1 MEVNKIQEEL
11 ARLIELVDGWA
22 GSHDVP
28 GIERDLVLDKL
39 KKLYE
44 AIRFAN
50 FDEGDS
56 SASASVAAQQSVAEV
71 APVSEISID
80 LDDLLAEPVRDSLP
94 EPAAMPEALGESAG
108 VSAAVPESAPS
119 VKPVSASAVTEPEP
133 EPVLVVAS
141 APVAEPDPVLADES
155 APESVPVS
163 ESAPAAESIA
173 VAVAVSVTSGLSR
186 QDASM
191 EGQSDKASGTGHDAA
206 VRTGREGLAG
216 SSAGQVVAPSSEADT
231 ESKQKVVVSDSLFD
245 LDDLVIRHREKR
257 RVIMSLYETD
267 GPQEAAASK
276 IPVGIGQKPGH
287 AAAPQ
292 QQATAGKEQD
302 DAAAP
307 QQQATAGK
315 EQDDAAAPQPETL
328 LEKMDEPKKSV
339 TSQIPE
345 PQSETSESDS
355 VAAEI
360 SEQADNAADADASVA
375 ASQKTGVAETTST
388 KTDAPKYPFAA
399 EPEPVLGEVLGGDVH
414 TLADTIAAPK
424 DMASEIVRKERITD
438 LKQAIGINDKFLLLR
453 DLFGGD
459 TERYERTIDRLN
471 EFDDLDD
478 CIIYIS
484 ENYDWNPSS
493 DGVRF
498 LMELLERKLS

>member
-11 ARLIELVDGWA
+11 ARLIELVDGWV

-80 LDDLLAEPVRDSLP
+80 LDDLLAEPVRDFLP
-94 EPAAMPEALGESAG
+94 ESAAMPEALDAPVGE
-108 VSAAVPESAPS
+108 SAAVPEPASS
-119 VKPVSASAVTEPEP
+119 EKPVSVSAVTEPMSEPMPVVAPASVPEPDPAPAVGTAP
-133 EPVLVVAS
+133 EPV
-141 APVAEPDPVLADES
+141 PVSES
-155 APESVPVS
+155 VPAVQSVPVS
-163 ESAPAAESIA
+163 EPAAVE
-173 VAVAVSVTSGLSR
+173 VSLSAAAGFSR
-186 QDASM
+186 QDVSM
-191 EGQSDKASGTGHDAA
+191 EGRAGKAPGTGRDAA
-206 VRTGREGLAG
+206 ARIGQEGLAG

-292 QQATAGKEQD
+292 QRATAGKEQD
-302 DAAAP
+302 DAV
-307 QQQATAGK
+307 
-315 EQDDAAAPQPETL
+315 APQPETL
-328 LEKMDEPKKSV
+328 LDKMDEPKKSV
-339 TSQIPE
+339 TSQMPE

-375 ASQKTGVAETTST
+375 ASQKTVVAETTSA

>member
-94 EPAAMPEALGESAG
+94 EPAAMPEALDAPVGE
-108 VSAAVPESAPS
+108 SAAVPEPASS
-119 VKPVSASAVTEPEP
+119 EKPVSVSAVTEPMSEPMPVVAPASVPEPDPAPAVGTAP
-133 EPVLVVAS
+133 EPV
-141 APVAEPDPVLADES
+141 PVSES
-155 APESVPVS
+155 VPAVQSVPVS
-163 ESAPAAESIA
+163 EPAAVE
-173 VAVAVSVTSGLSR
+173 VSLSAAAGFSR
-186 QDASM
+186 QDVSM
-191 EGQSDKASGTGHDAA
+191 EGRAGKAPGTGRDAA
-206 VRTGREGLAG
+206 ARIGQEGLAG

-292 QQATAGKEQD
+292 QR
-302 DAAAP
+302 
-307 QQQATAGK
+307 ATAGK

-328 LEKMDEPKKSV
+328 LDKMDEPKKSV
-339 TSQIPE
+339 TSQMPE

-375 ASQKTGVAETTST
+375 ASQKTVVAETTSA

>member
-119 VKPVSASAVTEPEP
+119 VKPVSASAVTEPMSEPMPVVAPASVPEPDPAPAVGTAP
-133 EPVLVVAS
+133 EPV
-141 APVAEPDPVLADES
+141 PVSES
-155 APESVPVS
+155 VPAVQSVPVS
-163 ESAPAAESIA
+163 EPAAVE
-173 VAVAVSVTSGLSR
+173 VSLSAAAGFSR
-186 QDASM
+186 QDVSM
-191 EGQSDKASGTGHDAA
+191 EGRAGKAPGTGRDAA
-206 VRTGREGLAG
+206 ARIGQEGLAG
-216 SSAGQVVAPSSEADT
+216 SSAGQVVAPSSEADI

-292 QQATAGKEQD
+292 QRATAGKEQD
-302 DAAAP
+302 DAV
-307 QQQATAGK
+307 
-315 EQDDAAAPQPETL
+315 APQPETL
-328 LEKMDEPKKSV
+328 LDKMDEPKKSV
-339 TSQIPE
+339 TSQMPE

-375 ASQKTGVAETTST
+375 ASQKTVVAETTSA

>member
-80 LDDLLAEPVRDSLP
+80 LDDLLAEPVRDFLP
-94 EPAAMPEALGESAG
+94 ESAAMPEALDAPVGE
-108 VSAAVPESAPS
+108 SAAVPEPASS
-119 VKPVSASAVTEPEP
+119 EKPVSVSAVTEPMSEP
-133 EPVLVVAS
+133 MPVVAPAS
-141 APVAEPDPVLADES
+141 VPEPDPAPAVGT
-155 APESVPVS
+155 APEPVPVS
-163 ESAPAAESIA
+163 ESVPAVQSAPAAESIA

-191 EGQSDKASGTGHDAA
+191 EGQDAA

-216 SSAGQVVAPSSEADT
+216 SSAGQVVAPSSEADA

-276 IPVGIGQKPGH
+276 IPVGTGQKPGH
-287 AAAPQ
+287 
-292 QQATAGKEQD
+292 
-302 DAAAP
+302 AAAP

>member
-206 VRTGREGLAG
+206 VRTGREVRSYLDGTFTDEKIAAWDERLKTVFNRGFWDGYYLGQRLGEWTKNYG
-216 SSAGQVVAPSSEADT
+216 SAAT
-231 ESKQKVVVSDSLFD
+231 ERKIYVGKG
-245 LDDLVIRHREKR
+245 IRYFSN
-257 RVIMSLYETD
+257 I
-267 GPQEAAASK
+267 
-276 IPVGIGQKPGH
+276 
-287 AAAPQ
+287 
-292 QQATAGKEQD
+292 
-302 DAAAP
+302 
-307 QQQATAGK
+307 
-315 EQDDAAAPQPETL
+315 
-328 LEKMDEPKKSV
+328 
-339 TSQIPE
+339 
-345 PQSETSESDS
+345 
-355 VAAEI
+355 
-360 SEQADNAADADASVA
+360 
-375 ASQKTGVAETTST
+375 GVAE
-388 KTDAPKYPFAA
+388 FLVEAA
-399 EPEPVLGEVLGGDVH
+399 ELNVGDKLLITGPTTGAVFT
-414 TLADTIAAPK
+414 TLDEAR
-424 DMASEIVRKERITD
+424 VD
-438 LKQAIGINDKFLLLR
+438 LKPVQTVKKGQHFSMKADKIRPSDKLYKLVS
-453 DLFGGD
+453 
-459 TERYERTIDRLN
+459 TEELKK
-471 EFDDLDD
+471 FKGLD
-478 CIIYIS
+478 I
-484 ENYDWNPSS
+484 EKTR
-493 DGVRF
+493 G
-498 LMELLERKLS
+498 

>member
-1 MEVNKIQEEL
+1 MEVNKIQEEH

-80 LDDLLAEPVRDSLP
+80 LDDLLAEPVRDFLP
-94 EPAAMPEALGESAG
+94 ESAAMPEALDAPVGE
-108 VSAAVPESAPS
+108 SAAVPEPASS
-119 VKPVSASAVTEPEP
+119 EKPVSVSAVTEPMSEPMPVVAPASVPEPDPAPAVGTAP
-133 EPVLVVAS
+133 EPV
-141 APVAEPDPVLADES
+141 PVSES
-155 APESVPVS
+155 VPAVQSVPVS
-163 ESAPAAESIA
+163 EPAAVE
-173 VAVAVSVTSGLSR
+173 VSLSAAAGFSR
-186 QDASM
+186 QDVSM
-191 EGQSDKASGTGHDAA
+191 EGRAGKAPGTGRDAA
-206 VRTGREGLAG
+206 ARIGQEGLAG

-292 QQATAGKEQD
+292 QRATAGKEQD
-302 DAAAP
+302 DAV
-307 QQQATAGK
+307 
-315 EQDDAAAPQPETL
+315 APQPETL
-328 LEKMDEPKKSV
+328 LDKMDEPKKSV
-339 TSQIPE
+339 TSQMPE

-375 ASQKTGVAETTST
+375 ASQKTVVAETTSA

>member
-11 ARLIELVDGWA
+11 ARLTELVDGWA

-80 LDDLLAEPVRDSLP
+80 LDDLLAEPVRDFLP
-94 EPAAMPEALGESAG
+94 ESAAMPEALDAPVGE
-108 VSAAVPESAPS
+108 SAAVPEPASS
-119 VKPVSASAVTEPEP
+119 EKPVSVSAVTEPMSEPMPVVAPASVPEPDPASAVGTAP
-133 EPVLVVAS
+133 EPV
-141 APVAEPDPVLADES
+141 PVSES
-155 APESVPVS
+155 VPAVQSVPVS
-163 ESAPAAESIA
+163 EPAAVE
-173 VAVAVSVTSGLSR
+173 VSLSAAAGLSR
-186 QDASM
+186 QDVSM
-191 EGQSDKASGTGHDAA
+191 EGRAGKAPGTGRDAA
-206 VRTGREGLAG
+206 ARIGQEGLAG
-216 SSAGQVVAPSSEADT
+216 SSAGQVVVPSSEADT

-287 AAAPQ
+287 AAVPQ
-292 QQATAGKEQD
+292 QRATAGKEQD
-302 DAAAP
+302 DAV
-307 QQQATAGK
+307 
-315 EQDDAAAPQPETL
+315 APQPETL

>member
-80 LDDLLAEPVRDSLP
+80 LDDLLAEPVRDFLP
-94 EPAAMPEALGESAG
+94 ESAAMPEALDAPVGE
-108 VSAAVPESAPS
+108 SAAVPEPASS
-119 VKPVSASAVTEPEP
+119 EKPVSVSAVTEPMSEPMPVVAPASVPEPDPAPAVGTAP
-133 EPVLVVAS
+133 EPV
-141 APVAEPDPVLADES
+141 PVSES
-155 APESVPVS
+155 VPAVQSVPVS
-163 ESAPAAESIA
+163 EPAAVE
-173 VAVAVSVTSGLSR
+173 VSLSAAAGFSR
-186 QDASM
+186 QDVSM
-191 EGQSDKASGTGHDAA
+191 EGRAGKAPGTGRDAA
-206 VRTGREGLAG
+206 ARIGQEGLAG

-292 QQATAGKEQD
+292 QRATAGKEQD
-302 DAAAP
+302 DAV
-307 QQQATAGK
+307 
-315 EQDDAAAPQPETL
+315 APQPETL
-328 LEKMDEPKKSV
+328 LDKMDEPKKSV
-339 TSQIPE
+339 TSQMPE

-360 SEQADNAADADASVA
+360 SKQADNAADADASVA
-375 ASQKTGVAETTST
+375 ASQKTVVAETTSA

>member
-11 ARLIELVDGWA
+11 AHLIELVDGWA

-80 LDDLLAEPVRDSLP
+80 LDDLLAEPVRDFLP
-94 EPAAMPEALGESAG
+94 ESAAMPEALDAPVGE
-108 VSAAVPESAPS
+108 SAAVPEPASS
-119 VKPVSASAVTEPEP
+119 EKPVSVSVVTEPMSEP
-133 EPVLVVAS
+133 MPVVAPAS
-141 APVAEPDPVLADES
+141 VPEPDPAPAVGT

-163 ESAPAAESIA
+163 ESVPAVQSVPVSEPAAVE
-173 VAVAVSVTSGLSR
+173 VSLSAAAGFSR
-186 QDASM
+186 QDVSM
-191 EGQSDKASGTGHDAA
+191 EGRAGKAPGTGRDAA
-206 VRTGREGLAG
+206 ARIGQEGLAG
-216 SSAGQVVAPSSEADT
+216 SSAGQVVVPSSEADT

-292 QQATAGKEQD
+292 QRATAGKEQD
-302 DAAAP
+302 DAV
-307 QQQATAGK
+307 
-315 EQDDAAAPQPETL
+315 APQPETL
-328 LEKMDEPKKSV
+328 LDKMDEPKKSV
-339 TSQIPE
+339 TSQMPE
-345 PQSETSESDS
+345 PQSETSKSGS

-375 ASQKTGVAETTST
+375 ASQKTVVAETTSA

-459 TERYERTIDRLN
+459 AERYERTIDRLN
-471 EFDDLDD
+471 AFDDLDD

>member
-11 ARLIELVDGWA
+11 ARLTELVDGWA

-80 LDDLLAEPVRDSLP
+80 LDDLLAEPVRDFLP
-94 EPAAMPEALGESAG
+94 ESAAMPEALDAPVGE
-108 VSAAVPESAPS
+108 SAAVPEPASS
-119 VKPVSASAVTEPEP
+119 EKPVSVSAVTEPMSEPMPVVAPASVPEPDPAPAVGTVP
-133 EPVLVVAS
+133 EPV
-141 APVAEPDPVLADES
+141 PVSES
-155 APESVPVS
+155 VPAVQSVPVS
-163 ESAPAAESIA
+163 EPAAVE
-173 VAVAVSVTSGLSR
+173 VSLSAAAGLSR
-186 QDASM
+186 QDVSM
-191 EGQSDKASGTGHDAA
+191 EGRAGKAPGTGRDAA
-206 VRTGREGLAG
+206 ARIGQEGLAG
-216 SSAGQVVAPSSEADT
+216 SSAGQVVAPSSEANT

-292 QQATAGKEQD
+292 QRATAGKEQD
-302 DAAAP
+302 DAVAP
-307 QQQATAGK
+307 QQ
-315 EQDDAAAPQPETL
+315 ETL
-328 LEKMDEPKKSV
+328 LDKMDEPKKSV

-345 PQSETSESDS
+345 PQSETSKSGS

-375 ASQKTGVAETTST
+375 ASQKTVVAETTSA

-459 TERYERTIDRLN
+459 AERYERTIDRLN
-471 EFDDLDD
+471 AFDDLDD

>member
-216 SSAGQVVAPSSEADT
+216 SSAGQVVAPSSEADA

-276 IPVGIGQKPGH
+276 IPVGTGQKPGH

-292 QQATAGKEQD
+292 L
-302 DAAAP
+302 
-307 QQQATAGK
+307 
-315 EQDDAAAPQPETL
+315 ETL

-339 TSQIPE
+339 TSQMPE

-375 ASQKTGVAETTST
+375 ASQKTVVAETTSA

>member
-56 SASASVAAQQSVAEV
+56 SASAAAQQSVAEV

-119 VKPVSASAVTEPEP
+119 VKPVSASAVTEPMSEPMPVVAPASVPEPDPAPAVGTAP
-133 EPVLVVAS
+133 EPV
-141 APVAEPDPVLADES
+141 PVSES
-155 APESVPVS
+155 VPAVQSVPVS
-163 ESAPAAESIA
+163 EPAAVE
-173 VAVAVSVTSGLSR
+173 VSLSAAAGFSR
-186 QDASM
+186 QDVSM
-191 EGQSDKASGTGHDAA
+191 EGRAGKAPGTGRDAA
-206 VRTGREGLAG
+206 ARIGQEGLAG

-292 QQATAGKEQD
+292 QRATAGKEQD
-302 DAAAP
+302 DAV
-307 QQQATAGK
+307 
-315 EQDDAAAPQPETL
+315 APQPETL
-328 LEKMDEPKKSV
+328 LDKMDEPKKSV
-339 TSQIPE
+339 TSQMPE

-375 ASQKTGVAETTST
+375 ASQKTVVAETTSA

>member
-80 LDDLLAEPVRDSLP
+80 LDDLLAEPVRDFLP
-94 EPAAMPEALGESAG
+94 ESAAMPEALDAPVGE
-108 VSAAVPESAPS
+108 SAAVPEPASS
-119 VKPVSASAVTEPEP
+119 EKPVSVSAVTEPMSEPMPVVAPASVPEPDPAPAVGTAP
-133 EPVLVVAS
+133 EPV
-141 APVAEPDPVLADES
+141 PVSES
-155 APESVPVS
+155 VPAVQSVPVS
-163 ESAPAAESIA
+163 EPAAVE
-173 VAVAVSVTSGLSR
+173 VSLSAAAGFSR
-186 QDASM
+186 QDVSM
-191 EGQSDKASGTGHDAA
+191 EGRAGKAPGTGRDAA
-206 VRTGREGLAG
+206 ARIGQEGLAG

-292 QQATAGKEQD
+292 QRATAGKEQD
-302 DAAAP
+302 DAV
-307 QQQATAGK
+307 
-315 EQDDAAAPQPETL
+315 APQPETL
-328 LEKMDEPKKSV
+328 LDKMDEPKKSV

-345 PQSETSESDS
+345 PQSETSKSGS

-375 ASQKTGVAETTST
+375 ASQKTVVAETTSA

>member
-119 VKPVSASAVTEPEP
+119 VKPVSASAVTEPMSEPMPVVAPASVPEPDPAPAVGTAP
-133 EPVLVVAS
+133 EPV
-141 APVAEPDPVLADES
+141 PVSES
-155 APESVPVS
+155 VPAVQSVPVS
-163 ESAPAAESIA
+163 EPAAVE
-173 VAVAVSVTSGLSR
+173 VSLSAAAGFSR
-186 QDASM
+186 QDVSM
-191 EGQSDKASGTGHDAA
+191 EGRAGKAPGTGHDAA

-276 IPVGIGQKPGH
+276 IPVGTGQKPGH
-287 AAAPQ
+287 
-292 QQATAGKEQD
+292 
-302 DAAAP
+302 AAAP

>member
-80 LDDLLAEPVRDSLP
+80 LDDLLAEPVRDFLP
-94 EPAAMPEALGESAG
+94 ESAAMPEALDAPVGE
-108 VSAAVPESAPS
+108 SAAVPEPASS
-119 VKPVSASAVTEPEP
+119 EKPVSVSAVTEPMSEPMPVVAPASVPEPDPAPAVGTAP
-133 EPVLVVAS
+133 EPV
-141 APVAEPDPVLADES
+141 PVSES
-155 APESVPVS
+155 VPAVQSVPVS
-163 ESAPAAESIA
+163 EPAAVE
-173 VAVAVSVTSGLSR
+173 VSLSAAAGFSR
-186 QDASM
+186 QDVSM
-191 EGQSDKASGTGHDAA
+191 EGRAGKAPGTGRDAA
-206 VRTGREGLAG
+206 ARIGQEGLAG

-257 RVIMSLYETD
+257 RGIMSLYETD

-276 IPVGIGQKPGH
+276 IPVGTGQKPGH

-292 QQATAGKEQD
+292 Q
-302 DAAAP
+302 P
-307 QQQATAGK
+307 ATAGK

>member
-80 LDDLLAEPVRDSLP
+80 LDDLLAEPVRDFLP
-94 EPAAMPEALGESAG
+94 ESAAMPEALDAPVGE
-108 VSAAVPESAPS
+108 SAAVPEPASS
-119 VKPVSASAVTEPEP
+119 EKPVSVSAVTEPEP

-141 APVAEPDPVLADES
+141 APVAEPDPAPAVGT
-155 APESVPVS
+155 APEPVPVSESVPAVQSVPVS
-163 ESAPAAESIA
+163 EPAAVE
-173 VAVAVSVTSGLSR
+173 VSLSAAAGLSR

-216 SSAGQVVAPSSEADT
+216 SSAGQVVAPSSEADA

-276 IPVGIGQKPGH
+276 IPVGTGQKPGH
-287 AAAPQ
+287 
-292 QQATAGKEQD
+292 
-302 DAAAP
+302 AAAP

>member
-11 ARLIELVDGWA
+11 ARLTELVDGWA

-80 LDDLLAEPVRDSLP
+80 LDDLLAEPVRDFLP
-94 EPAAMPEALGESAG
+94 ESAAMPEALDAPVGE
-108 VSAAVPESAPS
+108 SAAVPEPASS
-119 VKPVSASAVTEPEP
+119 EKPVSVSAVTEPMSEPMPVVAPASVPEPDPAPAVGTVP
-133 EPVLVVAS
+133 EPV
-141 APVAEPDPVLADES
+141 PVSES
-155 APESVPVS
+155 VPAVQSVPVS
-163 ESAPAAESIA
+163 EPAAVE
-173 VAVAVSVTSGLSR
+173 VSLSAAAGLSR

-191 EGQSDKASGTGHDAA
+191 EGQSDKASGTGRDAA
-206 VRTGREGLAG
+206 ARIGQEGLAG
-216 SSAGQVVAPSSEADT
+216 SSAGQVVAPSSEANT

-292 QQATAGKEQD
+292 QRATAGKEQD
-302 DAAAP
+302 DAVAP
-307 QQQATAGK
+307 QQ
-315 EQDDAAAPQPETL
+315 ETL
-328 LEKMDEPKKSV
+328 LDKMDEPKKSV

-345 PQSETSESDS
+345 PQSETSKSGS

-375 ASQKTGVAETTST
+375 ASQKTVVAETTSA

-459 TERYERTIDRLN
+459 AERYERTIDRLN
-471 EFDDLDD
+471 AFDDLDD

>member
-80 LDDLLAEPVRDSLP
+80 LDDLLAEPVRDFLP
-94 EPAAMPEALGESAG
+94 ESAAMPEALDAPVGE
-108 VSAAVPESAPS
+108 SAAVPEPASS
-119 VKPVSASAVTEPEP
+119 EKPVSVSAVTEPMSEPMPVVAPASVPEPDPAPAVGTAP
-133 EPVLVVAS
+133 EPV
-141 APVAEPDPVLADES
+141 PVSES
-155 APESVPVS
+155 VPAVQSVPVS
-163 ESAPAAESIA
+163 EPAAVE
-173 VAVAVSVTSGLSR
+173 VSLSAAAGFSR
-186 QDASM
+186 QDVSM
-191 EGQSDKASGTGHDAA
+191 EGRAGKAPGTGRDAA
-206 VRTGREGLAG
+206 ARIGQEGLAG

-292 QQATAGKEQD
+292 QRATAGKEQD
-302 DAAAP
+302 DAV
-307 QQQATAGK
+307 
-315 EQDDAAAPQPETL
+315 APQPETL
-328 LEKMDEPKKSV
+328 LDKMDEPKKSV
-339 TSQIPE
+339 TSQMPE

-375 ASQKTGVAETTST
+375 ASQKTVVAETTSA

-484 ENYDWNPSS
+484 ENYDWKPSS

>member
-163 ESAPAAESIA
+163 ESVPAVQSVPVSEPAAVE
-173 VAVAVSVTSGLSR
+173 VSLSAAAGFSR
-186 QDASM
+186 QDVSM
-191 EGQSDKASGTGHDAA
+191 EGRAGKAPGTGRDAA
-206 VRTGREGLAG
+206 ARIGQEGLAG

-307 QQQATAGK
+307 Q
-315 EQDDAAAPQPETL
+315 PETL

-360 SEQADNAADADASVA
+360 SEQADNAADADASVV

>member
-80 LDDLLAEPVRDSLP
+80 LDDLLAEPVRDFLP
-94 EPAAMPEALGESAG
+94 ESAAMPEALDAPVGE
-108 VSAAVPESAPS
+108 SAAVPEPASS
-119 VKPVSASAVTEPEP
+119 EKPVSVSAVTEPMSEPMPVVAPASVPEPDPAPAVGTAP
-133 EPVLVVAS
+133 EPV
-141 APVAEPDPVLADES
+141 PVSES
-155 APESVPVS
+155 VPAVQSVPVS
-163 ESAPAAESIA
+163 EPAAVE
-173 VAVAVSVTSGLSR
+173 VSLSAAAGFSR
-186 QDASM
+186 QDVSM
-191 EGQSDKASGTGHDAA
+191 EGRAGKAPGTGRDAA
-206 VRTGREGLAG
+206 ARIGQEGLAG

-292 QQATAGKEQD
+292 QRATAGKEQD
-302 DAAAP
+302 DAV
-307 QQQATAGK
+307 
-315 EQDDAAAPQPETL
+315 APQPETL
-328 LEKMDEPKKSV
+328 LDKMDEPKKSV
-339 TSQIPE
+339 TSQMPE

-375 ASQKTGVAETTST
+375 ASQKTVVAETTSA

-459 TERYERTIDRLN
+459 TERHERTIDRLN

>member
-11 ARLIELVDGWA
+11 ARLTELVDGWA

-80 LDDLLAEPVRDSLP
+80 LDDLLAEPVRDFLP
-94 EPAAMPEALGESAG
+94 ESAAMPEALDAPVGE
-108 VSAAVPESAPS
+108 SAAVPEPASS
-119 VKPVSASAVTEPEP
+119 EKPVSVSAVTEPMSEPMPVVAPASVPEPDPAPAVGTVP
-133 EPVLVVAS
+133 EPV
-141 APVAEPDPVLADES
+141 PVSES
-155 APESVPVS
+155 VPAVQSVPVS
-163 ESAPAAESIA
+163 EPAAVE
-173 VAVAVSVTSGLSR
+173 VSLSAAAGLSR
-186 QDASM
+186 QDVSM
-191 EGQSDKASGTGHDAA
+191 EGRAGKAPGTGRDAA
-206 VRTGREGLAG
+206 ARIGQEGLAG
-216 SSAGQVVAPSSEADT
+216 SSAGQVVAPSSEANT

-292 QQATAGKEQD
+292 QRATAGKEQD
-302 DAAAP
+302 DAVAP
-307 QQQATAGK
+307 QQ
-315 EQDDAAAPQPETL
+315 DTL
-328 LEKMDEPKKSV
+328 LDKMDEPKKSV

-345 PQSETSESDS
+345 PQSETSKSGS

-375 ASQKTGVAETTST
+375 ASQKTVVAETTSA

-459 TERYERTIDRLN
+459 AERYERTIDRLN
-471 EFDDLDD
+471 AFDDLDD

>member
-80 LDDLLAEPVRDSLP
+80 LDDLLAEPVRDFLP
-94 EPAAMPEALGESAG
+94 ESAAMPEALDAPVGE
-108 VSAAVPESAPS
+108 SAAVPEPASS
-119 VKPVSASAVTEPEP
+119 EKPVSVSAVTEPMSEP
-133 EPVLVVAS
+133 MP
-141 APVAEPDPVLADES
+141 
-155 APESVPVS
+155 
-163 ESAPAAESIA
+163 
-173 VAVAVSVTSGLSR
+173 
-186 QDASM
+186 
-191 EGQSDKASGTGHDAA
+191 
-206 VRTGREGLAG
+206 
-216 SSAGQVVAPSSEADT
+216 VVAPSSEADT

-287 AAAPQ
+287 
-292 QQATAGKEQD
+292 
-302 DAAAP
+302 AAAP

>member
-108 VSAAVPESAPS
+108 VSA
-119 VKPVSASAVTEPEP
+119 SAVTEPEP

-216 SSAGQVVAPSSEADT
+216 SSAGQVVAPSSEADA

-276 IPVGIGQKPGH
+276 IPVGTGQKPGH

-292 QQATAGKEQD
+292 QQATAGNT
-302 DAAAP
+302 P
-307 QQQATAGK
+307 
-315 EQDDAAAPQPETL
+315 
-328 LEKMDEPKKSV
+328 
-339 TSQIPE
+339 
-345 PQSETSESDS
+345 
-355 VAAEI
+355 
-360 SEQADNAADADASVA
+360 
-375 ASQKTGVAETTST
+375 
-388 KTDAPKYPFAA
+388 
-399 EPEPVLGEVLGGDVH
+399 
-414 TLADTIAAPK
+414 
-424 DMASEIVRKERITD
+424 RKN
-438 LKQAIGINDKFLLLR
+438 G
-453 DLFGGD
+453 
-459 TERYERTIDRLN
+459 
-471 EFDDLDD
+471 
-478 CIIYIS
+478 
-484 ENYDWNPSS
+484 
-493 DGVRF
+493 
-498 LMELLERKLS
+498 

>member
-80 LDDLLAEPVRDSLP
+80 LDDLLAEPVRDFLP
-94 EPAAMPEALGESAG
+94 ESAAMPEALDAPVGESA
-108 VSAAVPESAPS
+108 AV
-119 VKPVSASAVTEPEP
+119 P

-216 SSAGQVVAPSSEADT
+216 SSAGQVVAPSSEADA

-276 IPVGIGQKPGH
+276 IPVGTGQKPGH
-287 AAAPQ
+287 
-292 QQATAGKEQD
+292 
-302 DAAAP
+302 AAAP

>member
-56 SASASVAAQQSVAEV
+56 SASASVAAQQSGAET

-80 LDDLLAEPVRDSLP
+80 LDDLLAEPVRDFLP
-94 EPAAMPEALGESAG
+94 ESAAMPEALDAPVGE
-108 VSAAVPESAPS
+108 SAAVPEPASS
-119 VKPVSASAVTEPEP
+119 EKPVSVSAVTEPMSEPMPVVAPASVPEPDPASAVGTAP
-133 EPVLVVAS
+133 EPV
-141 APVAEPDPVLADES
+141 PVSES
-155 APESVPVS
+155 VPAVQSVPVS
-163 ESAPAAESIA
+163 EPAAVE
-173 VAVAVSVTSGLSR
+173 VSLSAAAGLSR
-186 QDASM
+186 QDVSM
-191 EGQSDKASGTGHDAA
+191 EGRAGKAPGTGRDAA
-206 VRTGREGLAG
+206 ARIGQEGLAG
-216 SSAGQVVAPSSEADT
+216 SSAGQVVVPSSEADT

-287 AAAPQ
+287 AAVPQ
-292 QQATAGKEQD
+292 QRATAGKEQD
-302 DAAAP
+302 DAV
-307 QQQATAGK
+307 
-315 EQDDAAAPQPETL
+315 APQPETL

-339 TSQIPE
+339 TSQMPE

-375 ASQKTGVAETTST
+375 ASQKTGVAETTSA

-498 LMELLERKLS
+498 LIELLERKLS

>member
-80 LDDLLAEPVRDSLP
+80 LDDLLAEPVRDFLP
-94 EPAAMPEALGESAG
+94 ESAAMPEALDAPVGE
-108 VSAAVPESAPS
+108 SAAVPEPASS
-119 VKPVSASAVTEPEP
+119 EKPVSVSAVTEPMSEPMPVVAPASVPEPDPAPAVGTAP
-133 EPVLVVAS
+133 EPV
-141 APVAEPDPVLADES
+141 PVSES
-155 APESVPVS
+155 VPAVQSVPVS
-163 ESAPAAESIA
+163 EPAAVE
-173 VAVAVSVTSGLSR
+173 VSLSAAAGFSR
-186 QDASM
+186 QDVSM
-191 EGQSDKASGTGHDAA
+191 EGRAGKAPGTGRDAA
-206 VRTGREGLAG
+206 ARIGQEGLAG

-292 QQATAGKEQD
+292 QRATAGKEQD
-302 DAAAP
+302 DAV
-307 QQQATAGK
+307 
-315 EQDDAAAPQPETL
+315 APQPETL
-328 LEKMDEPKKSV
+328 LDKMDEPKKSV
-339 TSQIPE
+339 TSQMPE

-375 ASQKTGVAETTST
+375 ASQKTVVAETTSA

-493 DGVRF
+493 YGVRF

>member
-1 MEVNKIQEEL
+1 MQLIQEEL

-119 VKPVSASAVTEPEP
+119 VKPVSASAVTEPMSEPMPVVAPASVPEPDPAPAVGTAP
-133 EPVLVVAS
+133 EPV
-141 APVAEPDPVLADES
+141 PVSES
-155 APESVPVS
+155 VPAVQSVPVS
-163 ESAPAAESIA
+163 EPAAVE
-173 VAVAVSVTSGLSR
+173 VSLSAAAGFSR
-186 QDASM
+186 QDVSM
-191 EGQSDKASGTGHDAA
+191 EGRAGKAPGTGRDAA
-206 VRTGREGLAG
+206 ARIGQEGLAG

-292 QQATAGKEQD
+292 QRATAGKEQD
-302 DAAAP
+302 DAV
-307 QQQATAGK
+307 
-315 EQDDAAAPQPETL
+315 APQPETL
-328 LEKMDEPKKSV
+328 LDKMDEPKKSV
-339 TSQIPE
+339 TSQMPE

-375 ASQKTGVAETTST
+375 ASQKTVVAETTSA

>member
-163 ESAPAAESIA
+163 ESVPAVQSVPVSEPAAVE
-173 VAVAVSVTSGLSR
+173 VSLSAAAGLSR
-186 QDASM
+186 QDVSM
-191 EGQSDKASGTGHDAA
+191 EGRAGKAPGTGRDAA
-206 VRTGREGLAG
+206 ARIGQEGLAG
-216 SSAGQVVAPSSEADT
+216 SSAGQVVAPSSEANT

-292 QQATAGKEQD
+292 QRATAGKEQD
-302 DAAAP
+302 DAVAP
-307 QQQATAGK
+307 QQ
-315 EQDDAAAPQPETL
+315 ETL
-328 LEKMDEPKKSV
+328 LDKMDEPKKSV

-345 PQSETSESDS
+345 PQSETSKSGS

-375 ASQKTGVAETTST
+375 ASQKTVVAETTSA

-459 TERYERTIDRLN
+459 AERYERTIDRLN
-471 EFDDLDD
+471 AFDDLDD

>member
-11 ARLIELVDGWA
+11 AHLIELVDGWA

-80 LDDLLAEPVRDSLP
+80 LDDLLAEPVRDFLP
-94 EPAAMPEALGESAG
+94 ESAAMPEALDAPVGE
-108 VSAAVPESAPS
+108 SAAVPEPASS
-119 VKPVSASAVTEPEP
+119 EKPVSVSVVTEPMSEP
-133 EPVLVVAS
+133 MPVVAPAS
-141 APVAEPDPVLADES
+141 VPEPDPAPAVGT

-163 ESAPAAESIA
+163 ESVPAVQSVPVSEPAAVE
-173 VAVAVSVTSGLSR
+173 VSLSAAAGFSR
-186 QDASM
+186 QDVSM
-191 EGQSDKASGTGHDAA
+191 EGRAGKAPGTGRDAA
-206 VRTGREGLAG
+206 ARIGQEGLAG
-216 SSAGQVVAPSSEADT
+216 SSAGQVVVPSSEADT

-292 QQATAGKEQD
+292 QRATAGKEQD
-302 DAAAP
+302 DAV
-307 QQQATAGK
+307 
-315 EQDDAAAPQPETL
+315 APQPETL
-328 LEKMDEPKKSV
+328 LDKMDEPKKSV

-345 PQSETSESDS
+345 PQFETSKSGS

-375 ASQKTGVAETTST
+375 ASQKTVVAETTSA

-459 TERYERTIDRLN
+459 AERYERTIDRLN
-471 EFDDLDD
+471 AFDDLDD

>member
-11 ARLIELVDGWA
+11 ARLTELVDGWA

-80 LDDLLAEPVRDSLP
+80 LDDLLVEPVRDFLP
-94 EPAAMPEALGESAG
+94 ESAAMPEALDAPVGE
-108 VSAAVPESAPS
+108 SAAVPEPASS
-119 VKPVSASAVTEPEP
+119 EKPVSVSAVTEPMSEPMPVVAPASVPEPDPAPAVGTVP
-133 EPVLVVAS
+133 EPV
-141 APVAEPDPVLADES
+141 PVSES
-155 APESVPVS
+155 VPAVQSVPVS
-163 ESAPAAESIA
+163 EPAA
-173 VAVAVSVTSGLSR
+173 VKVSLSAAAGLSR
-186 QDASM
+186 QDVSM
-191 EGQSDKASGTGHDAA
+191 EGRAGKAPGTGRDAA
-206 VRTGREGLAG
+206 ARIGQEGLAG
-216 SSAGQVVAPSSEADT
+216 SSAGQVVAPSSEANT

-292 QQATAGKEQD
+292 QRATAGKEQD
-302 DAAAP
+302 DAVAP
-307 QQQATAGK
+307 QQ
-315 EQDDAAAPQPETL
+315 ETL
-328 LEKMDEPKKSV
+328 LDKMDEPKKSV

-345 PQSETSESDS
+345 PQSETSKSGS

-375 ASQKTGVAETTST
+375 ASQKTVVAETTSA

-459 TERYERTIDRLN
+459 AERYERTIDRLN
-471 EFDDLDD
+471 AFDDLDD

>member
-80 LDDLLAEPVRDSLP
+80 LDDLLAEPVRDFLP
-94 EPAAMPEALGESAG
+94 ESAAMPEALDAPVGE
-108 VSAAVPESAPS
+108 SAAVPEPASS
-119 VKPVSASAVTEPEP
+119 EKPVSVSAVTEPMSEPMPVVAPASVPEPDPAPAVGTAP
-133 EPVLVVAS
+133 EPV
-141 APVAEPDPVLADES
+141 PVSES
-155 APESVPVS
+155 VPAVQSVPVS
-163 ESAPAAESIA
+163 EPAAVE
-173 VAVAVSVTSGLSR
+173 VSLSAAAGFSR
-186 QDASM
+186 QDVSM
-191 EGQSDKASGTGHDAA
+191 EGRAGKAPGTGRDAA
-206 VRTGREGLAG
+206 ARIGQEGLAG

-292 QQATAGKEQD
+292 QRATAGKEQD
-302 DAAAP
+302 DAV
-307 QQQATAGK
+307 
-315 EQDDAAAPQPETL
+315 APQPETL
-328 LEKMDEPKKSV
+328 LDKMDEPKKSV
-339 TSQIPE
+339 TSQMPE

-375 ASQKTGVAETTST
+375 ASQKTVVAETTSA

-459 TERYERTIDRLN
+459 TERYEWTIDRLN